1 MRKKLIFVFVFF
13 ILTVISTSNVLICY
27 AHMNNIDNG
36 ILKVEYD
43 RIYVENPEEF
53 NEKRDQLYNDR
64 ILLSEEDRNEVMKDS
79 WNIDYTGVDITDND
93 FSDCD
98 YFDIQGNVDGSW
110 RSTTYEN
117 FGYFS
122 VIKVNDYAPRLMKFD
137 NYVINTIQWTGRRNR
152 R

>member
-53 NEKRDQLYNDR
+53 NEKRDQLYNER
-64 ILLSEEDRNEVMKDS
+64 FLE
-79 WNIDYTGVDITDND
+79 Y
-93 FSDCD
+93 
-98 YFDIQGNVDGSW
+98 
-110 RSTTYEN
+110 
-117 FGYFS
+117 
-122 VIKVNDYAPRLMKFD
+122 RL
-137 NYVINTIQWTGRRNR
+137 YGGRYH
-152 R
+152 